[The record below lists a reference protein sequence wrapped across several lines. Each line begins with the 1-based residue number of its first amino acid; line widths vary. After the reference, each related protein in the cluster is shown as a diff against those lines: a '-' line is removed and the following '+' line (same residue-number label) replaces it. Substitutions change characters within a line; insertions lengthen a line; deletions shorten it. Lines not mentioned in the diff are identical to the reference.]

1 MSIQYPLTIQELTKI
16 GGVGSGKATK
26 FGKPFIELIKDYV
39 ETHEIERPMDMV
51 IRSVINKSGL
61 KVFIIQSIDRKVNLQ
76 DMARSKNMTV
86 SDLLTEIETI
96 VFSGT
101 KVNLDYY
108 IQQNID
114 AEKADEI
121 LEYFKSS
128 SSDDLAAALKELGEN
143 DFTEEEIRILRIKF
157 YSDFGN

>member
-1 MSIQYPLTIQELTKI
+1 ML
-16 GGVGSGKATK
+16 
-26 FGKPFIELIKDYV
+26 F
-39 ETHEIERPMDMV
+39 
-51 IRSVINKSGL
+51 
-61 KVFIIQSIDRKVNLQ
+61 
-76 DMARSKNMTV
+76 RSKNMTV